1 MEYTNEDRM
10 NFIKQYGNL
19 LNYAQKLALVSK
31 ILKLDPSV
39 VCDGNDCVDI
49 WLNKCSEKI
58 ILEIYSVVRERY
70 NFLNSSDRV
79 DLSHLYTPDE
89 VKPGFR

>member
-1 MEYTNEDRM
+1 M
-10 NFIKQYGNL
+10 NIIKQYGNL
-19 LNYAQKLALVSK
+19 LNHAQKLALVSR
-31 ILKLDPSV
+31 ILKLDPIV

-79 DLSHLYTPDE
+79 DLSHLYTPDK